1 MGRARRSTCPCCAFD
16 TNMWQWFTAFL
27 NRDSSVFV
35 ISVFLLI
42 IFFFYLWNSSTSS
55 AVPLAMPTPVTWQ
68 LHKYWCETDRNCWF
82 IYLNIAS
89 TYSNNSEVVH
99 HLNSFIPSFIS
110 PRDFSVLFGRKCVF
124 YSLVPHTC
132 TGNLFSFAGNRLIV
146 KVLKVNEKIKKFK
159 KKKFKNCHLA
169 FQAYENFRGV
179 SITEKIRVCINPSA
193 V

>member
-1 MGRARRSTCPCCAFD
+1 M
-16 TNMWQWFTAFL
+16 
-27 NRDSSVFV
+27 SSRHHKHLSAPL
-35 ISVFLLI
+35 IQSWFLLVQASSWGGQSKEKHLPLLCLWHKYVAVVHSFPKQRLECI
-42 IFFFYLWNSSTSS
+42 CHLSLPFDYFFFYLWNSSTSS

-146 KVLKVNEKIKKFK
+146 KVLKVNEKI
-159 KKKFKNCHLA
+159 
-169 FQAYENFRGV
+169 
-179 SITEKIRVCINPSA
+179 
-193 V
+193 